1 MIIKRSLYLDRLRQ
15 FQDTEFVKVITG
27 VRRSGKTF
35 VLRMFRDSLRE
46 QGIADDQVIFIN
58 FESLKYQ
65 TLLEK
70 NAFYQYVTQR
80 VLPGKKMYLFFD
92 EIQRVSGWE
101 DAVNSFRVDFD
112 ADIYVSGSN
121 ASLLSGELA
130 TLLTGRMVEIPIY
143 PLSFKEFLDF
153 KGITANPERYFNDY
167 INEGGFPAAT
177 LVRDPE
183 VKRSILDGIYSS
195 ILLRDVTERANIRN
209 DGQLTSIANYLLS
222 EVGNLVSGAKIA
234 GTLKHE
240 GFKTANATSV
250 LRYISL
256 LSDAF
261 IVYPAR
267 RYDLR
272 GKSYL
277 KSTAKY
283 YAVDTGLRNTTLNR
297 NYHDNFGHQ
306 IENIVYLELRRR
318 GYQVDV
324 GKSNAREI
332 DFVAHKGNEIR
343 YYQVTMQLPQDS
355 NREVANLI
363 ALDDNYPKM
372 VLTANRMDVGTIDG
386 IPIMHI
392 VDWLLN

>member
-1 MIIKRSLYLDRLRQ
+1 MIERNLYLDRLRK

-65 TLLEK
+65 ALLTK
-70 NAFYQYVTQR
+70 NAFYQYVSER
-80 VLPGKKMYLFFD
+80 VISGKKMYLFFD
-92 EIQRVSGWE
+92 EIQRVDGWE

-143 PLSFKEFLDF
+143 PLSFKEFLQF
-153 KGITANPERYFNDY
+153 KGLTDNPDQYFNDY
-167 INEGGFPAAT
+167 ITEGGFPAVA
-177 LVRDPE
+177 LVEDAE
-183 VKRSILDGIYSS
+183 VKQSILDGIYSS
-195 ILLRDVTERANIRN
+195 ILLRDVTERASIRN
-209 DGQLTSIANYLLS
+209 DGQLTRIANYLLS
-222 EVGNLVSGAKIA
+222 EVGNLVSGNKIA
-234 GTLKHE
+234 GMLKNE

-250 LRYISL
+250 LRYIEL

-261 IVYPAR
+261 IVYPAK

-272 GKSYL
+272 GKAYL
-277 KSTAKY
+277 KNVAKY

-297 NYHDNFGHQ
+297 NFRDNYGHQ

-324 GKSNAREI
+324 GKDETQEI
-332 DFVAHKGNEIR
+332 DFVARRGNETR
-343 YYQVTMQLPQDS
+343 YYQVTMQLPQNSD
-355 NREVANLI
+355 REVANLV
-363 ALDDNYPKM
+363 ALSDNYPKV
-372 VLTANRMDVGTIDG
+372 VLTANRMDVGVIDG
-386 IPIMHI
+386 IPVMHV
-392 VDWLLN
+392 VDWLLS

>member
-1 MIIKRSLYLDRLRQ
+1 MITRNLYLDRLRK

-46 QGIADDQVIFIN
+46 QGIEDDQVIFIN

-65 TLLEK
+65 ALLTK
-70 NAFYQYVTQR
+70 DAFYQYVSDR
-80 VLPGKKMYLFFD
+80 VVTGKKMYLFFD

-143 PLSFKEFLDF
+143 PLSFKEFLQF
-153 KGITANPERYFNDY
+153 KGLTDSPDQYFNDY
-167 INEGGFPAAT
+167 ITEGGFPAVA
-177 LVRDPE
+177 LVEDTE
-183 VKRSILDGIYSS
+183 VKQSVLDGIYSS
-195 ILLRDVTERANIRN
+195 ILLRDVTERASLRN
-209 DGQLTSIANYLLS
+209 DGQLTRIANYLLS
-222 EVGNLVSGAKIA
+222 EVGNLITGNKIA
-234 GTLKHE
+234 GTLKNE

-250 LRYISL
+250 LRYIDL

-261 IVYPAR
+261 IVYPAK

-272 GKSYL
+272 GKAYL
-277 KSTAKY
+277 KNTAKY

-297 NYHDNFGHQ
+297 NYRDNYGHQ
-306 IENIVYLELRRR
+306 IENVVYLELRRR

-324 GKSNAREI
+324 GKNGTREI
-332 DFVAHKGNEIR
+332 DFVARRGNETR
-343 YYQVTMQLPQDS
+343 YYQVTMQLPQGSD
-355 NREVANLI
+355 REVRNLA
-363 ALDDNYPKM
+363 ALADNYPKV

-386 IPIMHI
+386 IPVVHI
-392 VDWLLN
+392 VDWLLS

>member
-1 MIIKRSLYLDRLRQ
+1 MIERKLYLDRLHK

-35 VLRMFRDSLRE
+35 VLRMFRESLRQ
-46 QGIADDQVIFIN
+46 QGINDDQVIFIN

-65 TLLEK
+65 ALLTK
-70 NAFYQYVTQR
+70 NAFYQYVSER
-80 VLPGKKMYLFFD
+80 VISGKKMYLFFD
-92 EIQRVSGWE
+92 EIQRVEGWE

-143 PLSFKEFLDF
+143 PLSFKEFLQF
-153 KGITANPERYFNDY
+153 KGLTDNPDQYFNDY
-167 INEGGFPAAT
+167 ITEGGFPAVA
-177 LVRDPE
+177 LVEDAE
-183 VKRSILDGIYSS
+183 VKQSILDGIYSS
-195 ILLRDVTERANIRN
+195 ILLRDVTERASIRN
-209 DGQLTSIANYLLS
+209 DGQLTQIATYLLS
-222 EVGNLVSGAKIA
+222 EVGNLVSGNKIA
-234 GTLKHE
+234 GMLKNE

-250 LRYISL
+250 LRYIEL

-261 IVYPAR
+261 IVYPAK

-272 GKSYL
+272 GKAYL
-277 KSTAKY
+277 KNVAKY

-297 NYHDNFGHQ
+297 NFRDNYGHQ

-324 GKSNAREI
+324 GKDDTQEI
-332 DFVAHKGNEIR
+332 DFVARRGNETR
-343 YYQVTMQLPQDS
+343 YYQVTMQLPQNSD
-355 NREVANLI
+355 REVANLV
-363 ALDDNYPKM
+363 ALSDNYPKV
-372 VLTANRMDVGTIDG
+372 VLTANRMDVGVIDG
-386 IPIMHI
+386 IPVMHI
-392 VDWLLN
+392 VDWLMS

>member
-1 MIIKRSLYLDRLRQ
+1 MIERDLYLDRLRK

-35 VLRMFRDSLRE
+35 VLRMFRESLRE
-46 QGIADDQVIFIN
+46 QGIDDTQVIFIN

-65 TLLEK
+65 ALLTK
-70 NAFYQYVTQR
+70 NAFYQYVSER
-80 VLPGKKMYLFFD
+80 VISGKKMYLFFD
-92 EIQRVSGWE
+92 EIQRVDGWE

-143 PLSFKEFLDF
+143 PLSFKEFLQF
-153 KGITANPERYFNDY
+153 KGLTDNPDQYFNDY
-167 INEGGFPAAT
+167 ITEGGFPAVA
-177 LVRDPE
+177 LVEDAE
-183 VKRSILDGIYSS
+183 VKQSILDGIYSS
-195 ILLRDVTERANIRN
+195 ILLRDVTERASIRN
-209 DGQLTSIANYLLS
+209 DGQLTRIANYLLS
-222 EVGNLVSGAKIA
+222 EVGNLVSGNKIA
-234 GTLKHE
+234 GMLKNE

-250 LRYISL
+250 LRYIEL

-261 IVYPAR
+261 IVYPAK

-272 GKSYL
+272 GKAYL
-277 KSTAKY
+277 KNIAKY

-297 NYHDNFGHQ
+297 NFRDNYGHQ

-324 GKSNAREI
+324 GKDETQEI
-332 DFVAHKGNEIR
+332 DFVARRGNETR
-343 YYQVTMQLPQDS
+343 YYQVTMQLPQNSD
-355 NREVANLI
+355 REVANLV
-363 ALDDNYPKM
+363 ALSDNYPKV
-372 VLTANRMDVGTIDG
+372 VLTANRMDVGVIDG
-386 IPIMHI
+386 IPVIHI
-392 VDWLLN
+392 VDWLLS